1 MLNEAMPLTPET
13 PAWAR
18 LLLVLWGLILMPW
31 FPAFC
36 MIGTGMAFEGGYTPS
51 AYMFVALAW
60 CYPAFVVVAFLAR
73 RRRPALVL
81 LPIIPLVTIPF
92 SG

>member
-1 MLNEAMPLTPET
+1 
-13 PAWAR
+13 
-18 LLLVLWGLILMPW
+18 
-31 FPAFC
+31 
-36 MIGTGMAFEGGYTPS
+36 
-51 AYMFVALAW
+51 MFVALAW